1 MPFSSRFG
9 SIINMV
15 KNKFI
20 LYVKNNKKSV
30 IKIVSIIIFL
40 AIMVWITIQLMP
52 IVSKL
57 MQGAEREEYIAAI
70 KSRGFIGWLTV
81 FGIQILQVIVAL
93 VPGEPVEVFAGLVY
107 GAWGGLLTCLAGV
120 LIGSIIIFYL
130 VKLLGYSFVASI
142 FEGKELKKL
151 AFLKNEKK
159 LEWIIFIL
167 FFIPGSPKD
176 ILTYAVGFTPIKP
189 MRFFVIST
197 IARIPSIITSTYA
210 GSIINDG
217 RWLKFAIIY
226 GITAVVTLAGVC
238 IYKKIMKKFG
248 SKSKDEEDLDD
259 TDISDVEPDISSR

>member
-1 MPFSSRFG
+1 MT
-9 SIINMV
+9 

-40 AIMVWITIQLMP
+40 GIMIWMTIQLMP
-52 IVSKL
+52 MVSKFT
-57 MQGAEREEYIAAI
+57 QESDREQYIAEI
-70 KSRGFIGWLTV
+70 KGRGFLGWLTV
-81 FGIQILQVIVAL
+81 LGIQVLQVIVAL
-93 VPGEPVEVFAGLVY
+93 VPGEPVEVFSGLVY
-107 GAWGGLLTCLAGV
+107 GVFGGLFTCLFGV

-130 VKLLGYSFVASI
+130 VKFLGYSFVSSI

-176 ILTYAVGFTPIKP
+176 ILTYAVGLTPIKP
-189 MRFFVIST
+189 MRFFIIST
-197 IARIPSIITSTYA
+197 LARIPSIITSTYA
-210 GSIINDG
+210 GSIISDG

-226 GITAVVTLAGVC
+226 GITAVITLLGIC
-238 IYKKIMKKFG
+238 FNKKIMKRFG
-248 SKSKDEEDLDD
+248 NKSKDIENAELLGDK
-259 TDISDVEPDISSR
+259 DVDELE